1 VKKKAKKENEL
12 MRDLFSRQEVFEPSS
27 SFTDRVMYRV
37 SVEKSYY
44 GEIYKPLISR
54 TAWIIIAV
62 SVAALIVL
70 AIVLGGEGTT
80 YTRFLPDVN
89 FNPDLNL
96 SWISSIT
103 DRIYQ
108 IFHNTSPVT
117 MYVIFSLLGVCLVL
131 ITESLLP
138 RRIFGKR

>member
-1 VKKKAKKENEL
+1 MRKKAKKENEL

-27 SFTDRVMYRV
+27 SFTGRVMYRV

-44 GEIYKPLISR
+44 AEIYKPLISR
-54 TAWIIIAV
+54 TAWIVIAV
-62 SVAALIVL
+62 FIAALVAL
-70 AIVLGGEGTT
+70 VVVLGGEGTT
-80 YTRFLPDVN
+80 YTRFFPDIN

-103 DRIYQ
+103 DRIYRL
-108 IFHNTSPVT
+108 FHNTSPVT

-138 RRIFGKR
+138 RRLFQKR

>member
-1 VKKKAKKENEL
+1 MKKKAKKEHEL

-27 SFTDRVMYRV
+27 SFTGRVMYRI

-54 TAWIIIAV
+54 TVWIIIAV
-62 SVAALIVL
+62 SVAALVVL
-70 AIVLGGEGTT
+70 AIMLGGEGTT
-80 YTRFLPDVN
+80 YTRFLPDIN
-89 FNPDLNL
+89 FNPDLDL

-103 DRIYQ
+103 GRIYRL
-108 IFHNTSPVT
+108 FHNTSPVT
-117 MYVIFSLLGVCLVL
+117 AYVIFSLLGVCLVL

-138 RRIFGKR
+138 RRLFQRR